1 MGRETVEFL
10 VCCSSGSGLRLAPP
24 HDILRVEQMLSTAQE
39 QETRMGDKQSDLGFW
54 GNGRRN
60 SSMKHP
66 KAKGLQTAK
75 QKVGEGGHLGVT
87 CGQQKG

>member
-1 MGRETVEFL
+1 
-10 VCCSSGSGLRLAPP
+10 
-24 HDILRVEQMLSTAQE
+24 MLSTAQE
-39 QETRMGDKQSDLGFW
+39 QICNGETRMGDKQSNLGFW

-87 CGQQKG
+87 HGQQKG